1 MELILQILMLFI
13 LANCILKL
21 SFWKWWQTVVFGLLA
36 AAFILFTCDYAT
48 QQSKTQ
54 IADYLQNKA
63 ILQDVAVLITLESVI
78 CFSFCFAA
86 LRDLFGKLPKRWAK
100 PLYWYPGLLIF
111 LVLFSFQTLF
121 IFSFSGI
128 DFSTISY
135 LMALGVFV
143 LLGGLPFLFRYLIPE
158 TELRLEVHFLVSLFV
173 CILGLLTT
181 VNGEV
186 TYAATEQPMNWPA
199 VLFALGIF
207 ALLFLLGFGWNQMK
221 WRIKQKLAER
231 KKTTN

>member
-1 MELILQILMLFI
+1 MLFV
-13 LANCILKL
+13 LVNCILKL
-21 SFWKWWQTVVFGLLA
+21 SFWKWWQTVLFGLPA

-54 IADYLQNKA
+54 IADYLQNKM

-86 LRDLFGKLPKRWAK
+86 LRDLFGKQAKRWTK
-100 PLYWYPGLLIF
+100 PLYWYPSLLIF
-111 LVLFSFQTLF
+111 LVLFAFQTLF
-121 IFSFSGI
+121 IFSFPGI

-135 LMALGVFV
+135 LLALGAFVVFGIMPSLV
-143 LLGGLPFLFRYLIPE
+143 RYLIPE
-158 TELRLEVHFLVSLFV
+158 TEFRLEVHFLVSLFV

-186 TYAATEQPMNWPA
+186 TYAATEQTINRSA
-199 VLFALGIF
+199 VLFALSLF
-207 ALLFLLGFGWNQMK
+207 ALLFLLGFGWNQIK
-221 WRIKQKLAER
+221 WRMRQWLSAR
-231 KKTTN
+231 NKKTN